1 MIQHKLL
8 DHLKSEVRKARKK
21 NYCFISF
28 GDHTLVQLDSYYLLQ
43 IFYDLSVFSKLL
55 ILPYC

>member
-8 DHLKSEVRKARKK
+8 DHLKSEVRKGRKK
-21 NYCFISF
+21 NYCFIFF
-28 GDHTLVQLDSYYLLQ
+28 GDHTLVQLDSFHFLK
-43 IFYDLSVFSKLL
+43 IFYDLSVSSKLL

>member
-8 DHLKSEVRKARKK
+8 DHLKSGKK

-28 GDHTLVQLDSYYLLQ
+28 GDHTLVQLDSFYSLQ
-43 IFYDLSVFSKLL
+43 IFYDLSVSSKLL